1 MSPANGSQRRW
12 HVWHRS
18 GHGLELACK
27 VTSKKQA
34 ELVVAMRNEGSGPE
48 SFWYLTGPYLDGDPL
63 GFFSQGEA
71 S

>member
-1 MSPANGSQRRW
+1 MAVNGGQRRW

-34 ELVVAMRNEGSGPE
+34 ELVVAMRNESSTGSD
-48 SFWYLTGPYLDGDPL
+48 SFWYLTGPY
-63 GFFSQGEA
+63 QEA